1 MALTLE
7 QIEKAIAKA
16 RAQLKVTD
24 KTVYSG
30 GGGRSGGGYSGPNP
44 KHAELVESLIRLEKA
59 KTIAKN
65 IAIKSDPKAT
75 PEQKRRAIDTLR
87 TEAGVAKEDMPSF
100 NKEQELLTKDAAT
113 FLDLAI
119 SDEAIEKNKK
129 DTLASYFSEDA
140 VAETPTSAATKTET
154 PAATE
159 VAGTPAPAP
168 PAPTK
173 PAPIPT
179 KEAVRGLEGD
189 IEAMKSPRKRLR
201 EIELEREEN
210 ELEREEMLLAEEKAA
225 QRQRAYNALTP
236 AQKLEL
242 DVRSREQ
249 KQAERARAAVSER
262 REQLAAD
269 EEYKGMQIASSGS
282 FKRGDVTQYVDPNER
297 AAAQSY
303 FTNRAADIR
312 AGENPEVRAA
322 GGQFTAGPAPTF
334 GDRSLTVVDIDPR
347 YGGGKGVGA
356 NPNFAGGVKFG
367 SDPDTMTYEMIGG
380 KPTPVMTVGQAFA
393 TQSRGPGI
401 NQYEKAGTLPQQLDA
416 MSAYAARDAE
426 IKKKV
431 DQMIGYQITGV
442 LPPEVAKRA
451 EADKKKREAEA
462 AAAASRRN
470 PSAPSQP

>member
-1 MALTLE
+1 MALTLD
-7 QIEKAIAKA
+7 
-16 RAQLKVTD
+16 QLKSALQIARRNLNNTERSL
-24 KTVYSG
+24 YSVDG
-30 GGGRSGGGYSGPNP
+30 AYPNP
-44 KHAELVESLIRLEKA
+44 AYDELLA
-59 KTIAKN
+59 KTKRIEAALRLKN
-65 IAIKSDPKAT
+65 QIDLLNDPNA
-75 PEQKRRAIDTLR
+75 
-87 TEAGVAKEDMPSF
+87 
-100 NKEQELLTKDAAT
+100 
-113 FLDLAI
+113 
-119 SDEAIEKNKK
+119 SDEAKMRAVQFTAQQRADAEKNYDAFITGQKQLIDDVAGLTSQNIAFEQISSEK
-129 DTLASYFSEDA
+129 DKVLSSAFGEGTSTTRAAASVTSPKSSEG
-140 VAETPTSAATKTET
+140 K

-159 VAGTPAPAP
+159 IDGP

-173 PAPIPT
+173 PAPTEPAPAPT
-179 KEAVRGLEGD
+179 KEDVKGLQRGVGE
-189 IEAMKSPRKRLR
+189 MKEQRNRMR
-201 EIELEREEN
+201 EIELEREE
-210 ELEREEMLLAEEKAA
+210 MQLAEEKAA

-282 FKRGDVTQYVDPNER
+282 FKRGDVTQYVDPEER

-312 AGENPEVRAA
+312 AGENPAVRAE

-334 GDRSLTVVDIDPR
+334 SGDRSLTVVDIDPR

-367 SDPDTMTYEMIGG
+367 SDPNTMAYEMIGG
-380 KPTPVMTVGQAFA
+380 KPVPTMTVGQAYA

-401 NQYEKAGTLPQQLDA
+401 NQYEKTGTLPQQLDA
-416 MSAYAARDAE
+416 MSADRIRAAE
-426 IKKKV
+426 LKKKV

-462 AAAASRRN
+462 AAAAAAAPKPN
-470 PSAPSQP
+470 PSDPSQPYS